1 MSPTKQAKSQW
12 LRKAKKGNSVALV
25 LPKAKKTMGEPGLSQ
40 NHRLQKTVYDYDYT
54 MMALDGD
61 VTPGSSALL
70 F

>member
-25 LPKAKKTMGEPGLSQ
+25 LPKAKKNMGEPGLSQ
-40 NHRLQKTVYDYDYT
+40 NQKTVYDYDYT

-61 VTPGSSALL
+61 VTLGSSALL